1 MSVVIVGGADEA
13 DLEPVL
19 QVLVAEPVEG
29 AVAGLDL
36 DQAFQVGVAVRPVAG
51 LVRVRDD
58 QHVVGAVLAAE
69 SRVQLV
75 EQGRFLVGDPAAA
88 RRVAE
93 EDVVVPAE
101 RRPRGPLEAEDGR
114 ELAFDPVVLDQ
125 LLQLP
130 PLAVVHP
137 DVVLGEA
144 QEVEPGHIAPEP
156 VVAVRRSLPL
166 GEGGVAVG
174 LTPVDAV
181 CRVVLDPDRIARRAD
196 RSVLVLHRE
205 AVDAG
210 LGEGH
215 VLEQ

>member
-1 MSVVIVGGADEA
+1 MSVVIVGRADEA

-36 DQAFQVGVAVRPVAG
+36 DQAFHLRIAVRPVAG

-58 QHVVGAVLAAE
+58 EHVVGAVLAAE
-69 SRVQLV
+69 SGVQLV
-75 EQGRFLVGDPAAA
+75 EQGRLLILDPAAA
-88 RRVAE
+88 GRIPE

-114 ELAFDPVVLDQ
+114 ELTFDPVLLDQ
-125 LLQLP
+125 VLQLP

-144 QEVEPGHIAPEP
+144 QEVEPGH
-156 VVAVRRSLPL
+156 VA
-166 GEGGVAVG
+166 
-174 LTPVDAV
+174 T
-181 CRVVLDPDRIARRAD
+181 DR
-196 RSVLVLHRE
+196 
-205 AVDAG
+205 
-210 LGEGH
+210 
-215 VLEQ
+215 